1 MTVTNNT
8 PGRGVDL
15 RGAALRYTEMGWRVF
30 PCKPKSKQPAT
41 AHGFKDATTSRG
53 QVESWWDSKPQ
64 YNIGVCPPDDV
75 VVFDL
80 DHSTVVE
87 GFENEFG
94 PLPQTLTART
104 RRGQHL
110 FFRVPA
116 GVRVP
121 TTGEFN
127 RAAVDIKTGASG
139 YLIAAPSAHPSGGR
153 YQWVDEDA
161 PIADLP
167 DSLLLRFREVTAV
180 KAAPKPAAQPV
191 RTSDVVPYYKA
202 ALEAEM
208 VAMATT
214 AEGGRNRQLNTSA
227 FNLGQLVPHGLT
239 EDEVTDALTAA
250 ARSTTGEPM
259 TDGEIERTIRSGLE
273 AGMRDPR
280 RPDDAAKGSSTAA
293 SSTPVVTG
301 KPDADKGAG
310 NAVMAR
316 RLVVTRGSQVQMQVI
331 KWWEPDWIPLGEV
344 TLLAG
349 REGLGKSTIAC
360 GWAARETRAGNNIGY
375 LHSEDSR
382 AHTVAPRLA
391 AAGADMD
398 KVCFFDVQ
406 TPTANG
412 SNSTATLS
420 LPADLSL
427 LEKAVI
433 EHNITLLVFDAVKS
447 FKDSSLGQHDDD
459 VRALLEPLGQM
470 AARLNV
476 VVIGLVHFGK
486 RESSDTGKLILG
498 SIAWSQVVRSVLA
511 VAEDKEQDRL
521 IVTNTKANLSPR
533 TRSAGVRI
541 VSKTVHTEGGDS
553 EVGVA
558 EWLGDTNDDAR
569 DFLNQPEPVKS
580 DDELDTHDYTPDL
593 KASWLARYLAA
604 AAKAGERVRPNDVI
618 AYGRDKGHSRA
629 SVYRLFPKLV
639 NAGMAE
645 SVDGEGFPRI
655 VYWRWIDET
664 TGPVHGEGETT
675 ETTGADLRK
684 QGETPAVTRP
694 EDETTGKTAPGQAIV
709 CTDSAVVS
717 VVSPNPTHT
726 PPDETAGALTADSPG
741 QTDRVARA
749 LANAQAKKQA
759 VA

>member
-1 MTVTNNT
+1 MTA
-8 PGRGVDL
+8 VDL
-15 RGAALRYTEMGWRVF
+15 RGAALRYAEMGWRVF
-30 PCKPKSKQPAT
+30 PCQPRSKHPAT
-41 AHGFKDATTSRG
+41 EHGFKDATTSRG
-53 QVESWWDSKPQ
+53 QIESWWDSNPQ
-64 YNIGVCPPDDV
+64 YNIGVCPPDGV

-87 GFENEFG
+87 GFGNEFG
-94 PLPQTLTART
+94 PLPKTLTART

-110 FFRVPA
+110 YYRVPA
-116 GVRVP
+116 GVKVP
-121 TTGEFN
+121 TTGDFN
-127 RAAVDIKTGASG
+127 RGLVDVKVGASG

-153 YQWVDEDA
+153 YQWVKEDA

-167 DSLLLRFREVTAV
+167 ESLLLRFKEVTAAKV
-180 KAAPKPAAQPV
+180 APKPAAQPV
-191 RTSDVVPYYKA
+191 RASDAAPYYRA

-208 VAMATT
+208 IAMASTE
-214 AEGGRNRQLNTSA
+214 EGRRNDQLNTSA

-250 ARSTTGEPM
+250 ARSTSGAPM
-259 TDGEIERTIRSGLE
+259 TDREIANTIRSGVQ

-280 RPDDAAKGSSTAA
+280 HPDNASKGSPKAA
-293 SSTPVVTG
+293 SSAPVVTG
-301 KPDADKGAG
+301 KPERGKGADT
-310 NAVMAR
+310 AVTAR

-360 GWAARETRAGNNIGY
+360 GWAARETHAGNNIGY

-398 KVCFFDVQ
+398 KVCFFDVH
-406 TPTANG
+406 
-412 SNSTATLS
+412 TATTAGESATGALS

-433 EHNITLLVFDAVKS
+433 ENDITLLVFDAVKS

-459 VRALLEPLGQM
+459 VRALLEPLGNM
-470 AARLNV
+470 AARHNI

-511 VAEDKEQDRL
+511 VAEDKDADRL

-541 VSKTVHTEGGDS
+541 VSKTVHTDGGNS

-558 EWLGDTNDDAR
+558 EWLGDTDDDAR
-569 DFLNQPEPVKS
+569 DFLNQVEPVKTEEH
-580 DDELDTHDYTPDL
+580 DEHDYTPDL
-593 KASWLARYLAA
+593 KASWLAKYLAA
-604 AAKAGERVRPNDVI
+604 AAKDGAQVRPNDLI

-629 SVYRLFPKLV
+629 SVYRLFTKLV
-639 NAGMAE
+639 NAEMAK

-655 VYWRWIDET
+655 VHWQWIDET
-664 TGPVHGEGETT
+664 TGPVHGGDETT
-675 ETTGADLRK
+675 ETTGAELRK
-684 QGETPAVTRP
+684 QGETTAVTHP
-694 EDETTGKTAPGQAIV
+694 VDETTGKTSAEQAILS
-709 CTDSAVVS
+709 TDSAVVS
-717 VVSPNPTHT
+717 AVSSNPTRT
-726 PPDETAGALTADSPG
+726 PPGETAGALTADSPG
-741 QTDRVARA
+741 QTERVAQA
-749 LANAQAKKQA
+749 LANAQAKQRE

>member
-1 MTVTNNT
+1 MTATDNT
-8 PGRGVDL
+8 SGRAVDL
-15 RGAALRYTEMGWRVF
+15 RGAALRYAAMGWRVF

-41 AHGFKDATTSRG
+41 EHGFKDATTSVG
-53 QVESWWDSKPQ
+53 QIEAWWGSNPR
-64 YNIGVCPPDDV
+64 YNIGVCPPDGV

-80 DHSTVVE
+80 DHSTVIE
-87 GFENEFG
+87 GFSNEFG
-94 PLPQTLTART
+94 PLPMTLTTRT

-110 FFRVPA
+110 FYRLPD
-116 GVRVP
+116 GVKVP
-121 TTGEFN
+121 TTAEFN
-127 RAAVDIKTGASG
+127 RGLVDVKVGANG

-153 YQWVDEDA
+153 YEWVREDA

-167 DSLLLRFREVTAV
+167 ESLLLRFREVTAV
-180 KAAPKPAAQPV
+180 KAAPKPVSQPV
-191 RTSDVVPYYKA
+191 RTSDAAPYYRA

-208 VAMATT
+208 VAMASTG
-214 AEGGRNRQLNTSA
+214 EGGRNTQLNTSA
-227 FNLGQLVPHGLT
+227 FNLGQLVPHGL
-239 EDEVTDALTAA
+239 DEAEVIDALTAA
-250 ARSTTGEPM
+250 ANSTSGTPM
-259 TDGEIERTIRSGLE
+259 TDREIANTIRSGLE

-280 RPDDAAKGSSTAA
+280 RPDEAAKGSSTAA
-293 SSTPVVTG
+293 SSAPTVTDN
-301 KPDADKGAG
+301 PNTHKGSG
-310 NAVMAR
+310 TAVMAR
-316 RLVVTRGSQVQMQVI
+316 RLVVTLGSQVQMQVI

-360 GWAARETRAGNNIGY
+360 GWAARETLAGNNIGY

-398 KVCFFDVQ
+398 KVCFFDIQ

-412 SNSTATLS
+412 SNSTGSLS

-459 VRALLEPLGQM
+459 VRALLEPLGEM
-470 AARLNV
+470 AARLNI

-533 TRSAGVRI
+533 TRSAGVHI

-558 EWLGDTNDDAR
+558 EWLGDTDDDAR
-569 DFLNQPEPVKS
+569 DFINQPEPVKN

-593 KASWLARYLAA
+593 KASWLAKYLAA

-655 VYWRWIDET
+655 VYWQWIDET
-664 TGPVHGEGETT
+664 TGPVHGGGETT

-684 QGETPAVTRP
+684 QAETTGGTHT
-694 EDETTGKTAPGQAIV
+694 EDETTGKISSEQVKPS
-709 CTDSAVVS
+709 TDSAVVS
-717 VVSPNPTHT
+717 VVSPNPTRT
-726 PPDETAGALTADSPG
+726 PPSETAGALTADSPG

-749 LANAQAKKQA
+749 LANAQAKQQA

>member
-1 MTVTNNT
+1 MTA
-8 PGRGVDL
+8 VDL
-15 RGAALRYTEMGWRVF
+15 RDAALRYTGMGWRVF

-41 AHGFKDATTSRG
+41 GQGFKDATTAAGRL
-53 QVESWWDSKPQ
+53 ESWWDSNPR

-80 DHSTVVE
+80 DNAPAIE
-87 GFENEFG
+87 AFGNEFG
-94 PLPQTLTART
+94 PLPKTLTVRT
-104 RRGQHL
+104 RRGQHQYY
-110 FFRVPA
+110 RAPE
-116 GVRVP
+116 GVKVP
-121 TTGEFN
+121 TTAEFN

-139 YLIAAPSAHPSGGR
+139 YLIAPPSVHPSGGR
-153 YQWVDEDA
+153 YEWVDEDA

-167 DSLLLRFREVTAV
+167 EPLLLRFREVAAA
-180 KAAPKPAAQPV
+180 KAAPKTVSQPV
-191 RTSDVVPYYKA
+191 RTSDAAPYYRA

-208 VAMATT
+208 VAMAST

-227 FNLGQLVPHGLT
+227 FNLGQLVPHGL
-239 EDEVTDALTAA
+239 DEAEVIDALTAA
-250 ARSTTGEPM
+250 ANSTAGEPM
-259 TDGEIERTIRSGLE
+259 SDREIERTIRSGLV

-280 RPDDAAKGSSTAA
+280 RPKDAAKGSSSAA
-293 SSTPVVTG
+293 SSAPAVTN
-301 KPDADKGAG
+301 KPDTDKGSDS
-310 NAVMAR
+310 AVMAR
-316 RLVVTRGSQVQMQVI
+316 RLVVTLGSQVRMQVI

-360 GWAARETRAGNNIGY
+360 GWAARETRAGNTIGY

-412 SNSTATLS
+412 TNATGTLS

-433 EHNITLLVFDAVKS
+433 ENNITLLVFDAVKS

-459 VRALLEPLGQM
+459 VRALLEPLGEM
-470 AARLNV
+470 AARLNI

-558 EWLGDTNDDAR
+558 EWLGDTDDDAR

-593 KASWLARYLAA
+593 KASWLAKYLAA
-604 AAKAGERVRPNDVI
+604 AAKGRSQVRPNDVI

-629 SVYRLFPKLV
+629 SVYRLFTKLV

-645 SVDGEGFPRI
+645 SVDGDGFPRI
-655 VYWRWIDET
+655 VHWQWIDET
-664 TGPVHGEGETT
+664 TVPVREGGETT

-684 QGETPAVTRP
+684 RGETTAGAHP
-694 EDETTGKTAPGQAIV
+694 EAETTGKTGSEQV
-709 CTDSAVVS
+709 KTLTDSAVVS
-717 VVSPNPTHT
+717 VVSPNPTRT
-726 PPDETAGALTADSPG
+726 PPSETAGALTADSPG
-741 QTDRVARA
+741 QTDRVAQA
-749 LANAQAKKQA
+749 LANAQAKQRE

>member
-8 PGRGVDL
+8 PGRGADL
-15 RGAALRYTEMGWRVF
+15 RGAALHYTEMGWRVF

-53 QVESWWDSKPQ
+53 QVESWWDSNPH
-64 YNIGVCPPDDV
+64 YNIGICPPDDV
-75 VVFDL
+75 VIFDL

-87 GFENEFG
+87 SFKNEFG
-94 PLPQTLTART
+94 PLPKTLTTRT

-110 FFRVPA
+110 FFRIPA

-167 DSLLLRFREVTAV
+167 ESLLLRFREVTAV
-180 KAAPKPAAQPV
+180 KATPKPASQPV
-191 RTSDVVPYYKA
+191 RTPDAAPYYRA
-202 ALEAEM
+202 ALEQEM
-208 VAMATT
+208 VAMASTG
-214 AEGGRNRQLNTSA
+214 EGRRNDQLNTSA

-239 EDEVTDALTAA
+239 ETEVTDALTAA

-259 TDGEIERTIRSGLE
+259 TDREIERTIRSGLE

-301 KPDADKGAG
+301 KPDTDKGSDS
-310 NAVMAR
+310 AVTAR

-406 TPTANG
+406 TSTANG
-412 SNSTATLS
+412 TNATGSLS

-427 LEKAVI
+427 LEKAVT

-459 VRALLEPLGQM
+459 VRALLEPLGAM
-470 AARLNV
+470 AARLNI

-511 VAEDKEQDRL
+511 VAEDKDADRL

-558 EWLGDTNDDAR
+558 EWLGDTDDDAR

-593 KASWLARYLAA
+593 KASWLATYLAA
-604 AAKAGERVRPNDVI
+604 AANAGERVRPKDVI
-618 AYGRDKGHSRA
+618 AYGSEKGHSRR
-629 SVYRLFPKLV
+629 STFRLFDKLV
-639 NAGMAE
+639 NAEMAQ
-645 SVDGEGFPRI
+645 SVDGEGFPRCT
-655 VYWRWIDET
+655 YWEWADGTTAPTHAEGGT
-664 TGPVHGEGETT
+664 TG
-675 ETTGADLRK
+675 TTGVELHK
-684 QGETPAVTRP
+684 QGG
-694 EDETTGKTAPGQAIV
+694 TTGHPKKMPGTTAETASDQALSDAQV
-709 CTDSAVVS
+709 PVVP
-717 VVSPNPTHT
+717 PNPTRT
-726 PPDETAGALTADSPG
+726 PPGEIAGALTADSPG
-741 QTDRVARA
+741 QTNRVAQA
-749 LANAQAKKQA
+749 LANAEAKQRE